1 MMRFLFVLM
10 LLAAAGTARG
20 QDRAQDRAHDE
31 MTQAIYASIQNDIR
45 REFAVVMDRVSRAES
60 TDPTANL
67 QKLRNMWGMLYYNRA
82 AMFAICAAEAEQYRA
97 PGAPRVPARNNLFL
111 NTCME
116 EKAGRLTKCT
126 NMVSYARTFFPDRID
141 RCGEAV
147 RLREQEQLL
156 PPYEFLK
163 FAEPKLYDFA
173 RYNVCLMTNEATSPA
188 AR

>member
-1 MMRFLFVLM
+1 MRALIVLM
-10 LLAAAGTARG
+10 LLAVSVAA
-20 QDRAQDRAHDE
+20 RAQTMDQGEIA
-31 MTQAIYASIQNDIR
+31 QAAYASIQNDIR
-45 REFAVVMDRVSRAES
+45 REFETVMERLGRVES
-60 TDPTANL
+60 NDPTARL
-67 QKLRNMWGMLYYNRA
+67 EKVRQMWGILYYNRA
-82 AMFAICAAEAEQYRA
+82 AMFSICVADAEQYRA

-116 EKAGRLTKCT
+116 EKAGGLTKFT
-126 NMVSYARTFFPDRID
+126 NMFSYASTFFPDRID

-163 FAEPKLYDFA
+163 FAEPKLYDFE
-173 RYNVCLMTNEATSPA
+173 RYNVCLMTNEVTSPA

>member
-1 MMRFLFVLM
+1 MMRFFFVLI

-20 QDRAQDRAHDE
+20 QDRAPDE
-31 MTQAIYASIQNDIR
+31 MTQAVYASVQNDIR
-45 REFAVVMDRVSRAES
+45 REFDTVMERVGRAEA
-60 TDPTANL
+60 TDPTANF
-67 QKLRNMWGMLYYNRA
+67 QRIRRMWGMLYYNRA

-116 EKAGRLTKCT
+116 EKAGGLNKFT
-126 NMVSYARTFFPDRID
+126 NLFSYASTFFPGRID

-156 PPYEFLK
+156 PAYEFLQ

-173 RYNVCLMTNEATSPA
+173 RYNACLMTNEATSPA